1 MTHYVIK
8 LNIEDLGL
16 TNICVKVGA
25 LSLPDIGKR
34 SEEIFPLQDA
44 IFHVLCCEGFL
55 QFGSGQTY

>member
-16 TNICVKVGA
+16 ANICVKVGSP
-25 LSLPDIGKR
+25 SLPDIGKR
-34 SEEIFPLQDA
+34 SEIFPPQDV